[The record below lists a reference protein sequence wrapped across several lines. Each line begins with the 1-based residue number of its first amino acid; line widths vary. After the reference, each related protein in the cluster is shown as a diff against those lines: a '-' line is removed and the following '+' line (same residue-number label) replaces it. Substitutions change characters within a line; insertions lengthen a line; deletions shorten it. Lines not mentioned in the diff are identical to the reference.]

1 MINAYA
7 HRDGGLAARPVDPAD
22 EVPGDAIW
30 YDALEPTSEETG
42 WLGAHLGIAMPSR
55 ADMEEIEASSR
66 VYTAGGITFMTAVL
80 PAGAD
85 ADTPEMAPVT
95 FALAGERLITLR
107 YHDPRPF
114 RSYPAHAG
122 KFPGGC
128 ATGEAVLFGLLEEIV
143 DRLADVLERASG
155 EIDAMSR
162 EVFRRPAPG
171 RPGRQD
177 FRAVLVQIGAKG
189 DLLSNLRYALITI
202 ERLVGFLGQMTLG
215 RKGEKTQRAQVNSLA
230 RDARSLVDHAGYLTQ
245 KVNFLLDA
253 TLGMISIEQNA
264 IIKIFSVAA
273 VAFLPPT
280 LIASIYGMN
289 FEIMP
294 ELSWA
299 YGYPLALG
307 LMVVSA
313 VLPLWYFRRRGWL

>member
-1 MINAYA
+1 MIHAYA
-7 HRDGGLAARPVDPAD
+7 HAAEGLAARPVDPRAPAP
-22 EVPGDAIW
+22 EEAIW
-30 YDALEPTSEETG
+30 FDALEPSEDETR
-42 WLGAHLGIAMPSR
+42 WLEAHLGIVMPSR
-55 ADMEEIEASSR
+55 AEMEEIEASSR
-66 VYTAGGITFMTAVL
+66 VYSKGGTTFMTAVL

-95 FALAGERLITLR
+95 FALAGPRLITLR

-114 RSYPAHAG
+114 RSYPVHAG
-122 KFPGGC
+122 QFPGGC
-128 ATGEAVLFGLLEEIV
+128 DTGESVLFGLLEEIV
-143 DRLADVLERASG
+143 DRLADVLERASA

-162 EVFRRPAPG
+162 KVFRRPDPAG
-171 RPGRQD
+171 TTKQD
-177 FRAVLVQIGAKG
+177 FRAILEEIGAKG
-189 DLLSNLRYALITI
+189 DLLSNMRYALITI
-202 ERLVGFLGQMTLG
+202 ERLVGFLGQMTLQ
-215 RKGEKTQRAQVNSLA
+215 RKGEKTLRAQVKSLA

-253 TLGMISIEQNA
+253 TLGMINIEQNA

-294 ELSWA
+294 ELSWG

-313 VLPLWYFRRRGWL
+313 VVPLWYFRRRGWL